1 MGLSVGPST
10 CSLQE
15 IKVKIF
21 FDMSTSRPK
30 RRGDDKPS
38 TDPFDD
44 LHEGNEWL
52 SGEFP
57 CVFYEADELLKIL
70 RASENVQDLVG
81 IQREQLIGVSWLFE
95 EAVVPA
101 DRALL
106 QLKLAELNNSGFTSL
121 IHRLVN
127 DSGRIV
133 RVAHSLRKVTSD
145 GQSIIRGNM
154 LPLIVS
160 DAGGMVVDV
169 ELVYKF
175 IHKIGNHFQLLN
187 LMLDSMRHKGS
198 ILKDLELVQETTEN
212 AIDLTQM
219 FSSYL
224 ELPQLATNVHV
235 SELLA
240 TVVESRAPNCRAK
253 QVEIAFREDGIGANA
268 TIYGDV
274 AFLDLALGAILDN
287 AMNASPTGGK
297 VQVEISAP
305 PAIPVNGIVRAIVVR
320 VIDNGSVIP
329 ADQIEKIL
337 EPFQPMRAGQD
348 GVALCLACRYI
359 EMHGG
364 LSKINSR
371 EGQGTEFEITFP
383 IVPLQSL
390 STLGKVSTRA
400 PN

>member
-1 MGLSVGPST
+1 
-10 CSLQE
+10 
-15 IKVKIF
+15 
-21 FDMSTSRPK
+21 MSTSRPK
-30 RRGDDKPS
+30 RRGDHKPS
-38 TDPFDD
+38 IDPFDD
-44 LHEGNEWL
+44 SHEDIRWL

-57 CVFYEADELLKIL
+57 CVFYEADELLKVL
-70 RASENVQDLVG
+70 RASGNVHDLIG
-81 IQREQLIGVSWLFE
+81 IQREQLIGVSRLFE

-106 QLKLAELNNSGFTSL
+106 QLKLAELDNSGVTSL

-127 DSGRIV
+127 DSGRII
-133 RVAHSLRKVTSD
+133 RVAHSLRRVTID
-145 GQSIIRGNM
+145 GQSIIRGNL
-154 LPLIVS
+154 LPLIVC
-160 DAGGMVVDV
+160 DTGGTAVEV

-224 ELPQLATNVHV
+224 EQPQLSTNVNL
-235 SELLA
+235 SELME

-253 QVEIAFREDGIGANA
+253 QIRITFSDDGIGANA
-268 TIYGDV
+268 TMYGDV

-287 AMNASPTGGK
+287 AINASSTGG
-297 VQVEISAP
+297 VILVEISAP
-305 PAIPVNGIVRAIVVR
+305 PGIPVNGIVRTIIVR
-320 VIDNGSVIP
+320 VMDNGSGIP

-337 EPFQPMRAGQD
+337 EPFHPIRPGHD
-348 GVALCLACRYI
+348 GIALSLACRYI

-364 LSKINSR
+364 LFQIHSC
-371 EGQGTEFEITFP
+371 EGKGTNFEITFP
-383 IVPLQSL
+383 IVPLRSL
-390 STLGKVSTRA
+390 STLGNGSTRVL
-400 PN
+400 N